1 MRGSSATG
9 VESFFELLAKEGRDV
24 REIGNAKIAAIGG
37 ATAEAL
43 RARGLAVDYV
53 PAVYDGASLADG
65 LAPLAAGGKIL
76 MLRAK
81 DGSPELTE
89 HLRAAGA
96 DFTEFAL
103 YETTYE
109 KPAVLPDG
117 ADAALFTS
125 ASTVRGFAAAFGG
138 PVVKTACCIGRQTA
152 GEAAKQGFEEIRTAV
167 IKTLEVDEK

>member
-1 MRGSSATG
+1 M
-9 VESFFELLAKEGRDV
+9 

-89 HLRAAGA
+89 HLRAADA

-152 GEAAKQGFEEIRTAV
+152 EEAAKHGFEEIRTAEKATLDSL